1 MIWMWYMGA
10 SIEEQ
15 TRMHGFGSYPLIDV
29 RDSSVVTHEV
39 QPECQQTFQ
48 TGHLGVFEVDLSPTL
63 KRPGQKSIID
73 FQRDVWWIQQAKNQ
87 EERPSEVEDII
98 IFPKPVIRREL
109 WKDWE
114 INLANYLQTK
124 NTQPR
129 QPPHDPRHPE
139 DTSNDSE
146 EPYIVLPYTNKHW
159 NKRIFISGS
168 FGSNSLKSAS
178 ISSCRLLDHQQ
189 LGSFFS
195 LVLLQEEPPD
205 QSSIKQAVQ
214 RNKPINCPI

>member
-1 MIWMWYMGA
+1 MSSSNYFRSWIDRPHLDPNTRLLTEEYQRGITEFMGLVH
-10 SIEEQ
+10 
-15 TRMHGFGSYPLIDV
+15 R
-29 RDSSVVTHEV
+29 
-39 QPECQQTFQ
+39 QPEAKT
-48 TGHLGVFEVDLSPTL
+48 VFEVDLSPTL